1 MKKLALLF
9 CTLLFALTVQLS
21 AQSTQ
26 ERNVDSFDEI
36 QVSAG
41 IDLFLKQ
48 GGSPSVKV
56 KATEKIIDDIATYVE
71 NGKLIIK
78 MKSKNYRNWGR
89 DKKEV
94 YIVVDNLKALTA
106 SGGSDIFS
114 EGLDLDELAIRASGG
129 SDVSLNIKV
138 DDLSL
143 TLSGGSDVDIKG
155 SAENMEVRASGGSD
169 LNAGKLEVKDCK
181 ITTSGASDANIYVT
195 GNLSMSA
202 SGASDINY
210 SGRPNVVSS
219 RSSGGADIN
228 GN

>member
-1 MKKLALLF
+1 MKKSIFLF
-9 CTLLFALTVQLS
+9 CILLFALTIQSS

-26 ERNVDSFDEI
+26 ERNVDNFDAI

-56 KATEKIIDDIATYVE
+56 KATENIIDDIATYVE
-71 NGKLIIK
+71 NGTLIIK

-94 YIVVDNLKALTA
+94 YIVLEDLKGLTA
-106 SGGSDIFS
+106 SGGSDIYA
-114 EGLDLDELAIRASGG
+114 EDLKLEKLSIRASGG
-129 SDVSLNIKV
+129 SDVSLNIEV
-138 DDLSL
+138 DDLKLS
-143 TLSGGSDVDIKG
+143 LSGGSDVDIKG
-155 SAENMEVRASGGSD
+155 TANNLEVRASGGSD

-181 ITTSGASDANIYVT
+181 ITTSGASDAYIYVT
-195 GNLSMSA
+195 GDLSMSA

-210 SGRPNVVSS
+210 TGKPNVVSS
-219 RSSGGADIN
+219 RSSGGADISRN
-228 GN
+228 